1 MKIERKDIL
10 DLLGRGV
17 DAWNTF
23 RAEHPDWLPDLTGQ
37 RLTSLE
43 ARGIDFSRSN
53 LSSADLSNSTLS
65 DAKFRGSRLL
75 GVRFHAATLTNAT
88 FREAELQSADFS
100 GSFLHKA
107 RFVGANLRGV
117 NLSGCDAQEALFVQ
131 ANLEGALLNGSN
143 FSRAQ
148 ILGCR
153 IWGLAG
159 WDLTLEGSA
168 QRGLIVTR
176 EHSENPSI
184 TVDDIEVAQF
194 VHMLLRNVSLRRI
207 IDAVA
212 TRAVLILGRFIPER
226 KSILDATRKL
236 LKEKGFVPIVFD
248 FEGPQTRDTTE
259 TVSTLAHLSYFVI
272 ADITDIKSVAQE
284 LSQIIPQ
291 LPSVPVQPILQKGY
305 TPYRMFEHFQRYP
318 WVLDLFEYGNLNDL
332 LSALSARLLDALERS
347 ARRLRKANDQ
357 EPYSREGGH
366 G

>member
-1 MKIERKDIL
+1 MKIERKATL

-23 RAEHPDWLPDLTGQ
+23 RTEHPDWLPNLADQQLAG
-37 RLTSLE
+37 LD
-43 ARGIDFSRSN
+43 ARGINFSRAD
-53 LSSADLSNSTLS
+53 LSSADLSDSTLS
-65 DAKFRGSRLL
+65 DSNFRGSRLSGARL
-75 GVRFHAATLTNAT
+75 CAASLTNST

-107 RFVGANLRGV
+107 RFVGTNLRGV

-131 ANLEGALLNGSN
+131 ANLESALLNGSN

-159 WDLTLEGSA
+159 WDLTLQGST

-194 VHMLLRNVSLRRI
+194 VHMLLRNANLRHI

-248 FEGPQTRDTTE
+248 FEGPQTRDTSE

-272 ADITDIKSVAQE
+272 ADITDVRSVAQE
-284 LSQIIPQ
+284 LSHIIPH

-305 TPYRMFEHFQRYP
+305 TPYGMFDHFQRYP
-318 WVLDLFEYGNLNDL
+318 WVHSLFEYGNLNDL
-332 LSALSARLLDALERS
+332 LSAQTARLLDALERS
-347 ARRLRKANDQ
+347 ARNLRNTQTQ
-357 EPYSREGGH
+357 EP
-366 G
+366 

>member
-1 MKIERKDIL
+1 MKIERKATL

-23 RAEHPDWLPDLTGQ
+23 RTEHPDWLPDLVGQ
-37 RLTSLE
+37 RLIGLD
-43 ARGIDFSRSN
+43 ARGIDFSRSD
-53 LSSADLSNSTLS
+53 LSSADLSDSTLS
-65 DAKFRGSRLL
+65 DARFRGCRLS
-75 GVRFHAATLTNAT
+75 GVRFRAATLTNAT
-88 FREAELQSADFS
+88 FREAELPFADFS

-117 NLSGCDAQEALFVQ
+117 NLSGCDARETLFVQ
-131 ANLEGALLNGSN
+131 TNLEGALLNGSN

-159 WDLTLEGSA
+159 WDLALEGST

-176 EHSENPSI
+176 EHSENPSL

-194 VHMLLRNVSLRRI
+194 VHMLLRNANLRRI

-212 TRAVLILGRFIPER
+212 TRAVLILGRFVPER
-226 KSILDATRKL
+226 KSILEATRKL

-272 ADITDIKSVAQE
+272 ADITDVKSVAYE
-284 LSQIIPQ
+284 LSQIIPH

-305 TPYRMFEHFQRYP
+305 TPFSMFEHLQRYP
-318 WVLDLFEYGNLNDL
+318 WVLELFEYGDVNDL
-332 LSALSARLLDALERS
+332 LSTLSARLLGALEGS
-347 ARRLRKANDQ
+347 ARKLRNAKTQ
-357 EPYSREGGH
+357 EPHSRV
-366 G
+366 